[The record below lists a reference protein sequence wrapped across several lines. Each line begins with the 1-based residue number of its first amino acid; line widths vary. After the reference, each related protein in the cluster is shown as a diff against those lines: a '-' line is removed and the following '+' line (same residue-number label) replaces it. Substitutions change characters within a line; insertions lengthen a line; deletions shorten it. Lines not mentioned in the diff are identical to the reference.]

1 MHRNKLLGLF
11 FFIICLAAAINA
23 CAAANTPAGA
33 ENASEIASAMAEN
46 VSAGASAASE
56 NASGGAPAA
65 SENASGGAPA
75 ASENAPVE
83 TKMIRII
90 GTSDLH
96 GKFVPWDYALNQ
108 ESLSGSLAQLSTA
121 IQEYRRTENTLLMDA
136 GDTIQ
141 DNSAEIFLSGDDV
154 HPMVQAINALNY
166 DVWVTGNHDYNY
178 GMEITKKTIADLDC
192 KVLTGNVYD
201 KKGEHIA
208 DGCTVLTVDGVRV
221 AVIGMVTPNIARWD
235 AANLQG
241 CKVTDPLEETRAII
255 DEIQGSYDV
264 LVGVFHMGIDNEYE
278 VPDSGVAD
286 ILKQCPEFDV
296 MISAHTH
303 KRIAGRDIH
312 GTLVVQNKD
321 MGQTMSVIDLI
332 LEKDV
337 DGWKLT
343 DKSSG
348 CIDIAA
354 YQPDPV
360 IMDLLE
366 KYDTQAKIDAETV
379 IGKLEGG
386 PLVPGNGNDG
396 NAADTAVPENV
407 SSTIPVARIRDTPL
421 MDLVNRVQMHY
432 ADAAVSA
439 APLSFAEANL
449 YPGNIRKCDVSMI
462 YKFNNTLY
470 KVHMNG
476 GQLKKYMERSAV
488 FFNTFHPG
496 DSVISINSD
505 MPDYLYHLFEGVN
518 YEINISR
525 EPGNRVENLT
535 WSDGTPVQE
544 DDEFELAINNYSA
557 VSELLAP
564 GVIYEE
570 GELPRLVDI
579 DIRGD
584 IGGLRELIRDYIVN
598 VKGGTIKPEVNE
610 NWRITGIGKVNVR
623 H

>member
-1 MHRNKLLGLF
+1 MHRNKLFGVLF
-11 FFIICLAAAINA
+11 SIIFLSAAFSA
-23 CAAANTPAGA
+23 CASAIASAGA
-33 ENASEIASAMAEN
+33 EKVPESS
-46 VSAGASAASE
+46 SAASE
-56 NASGGAPAA
+56 NTPA
-65 SENASGGAPA
+65 
-75 ASENAPVE
+75 E

-108 ESLSGSLAQLSTA
+108 ESLSGSVAQLSTA
-121 IQEYRRTENTLLMDA
+121 IKEYRTDNTLLMDA

-141 DNSAEIFLSGDDV
+141 DNSAEIFLSDDDV
-154 HPMVQAINALNY
+154 HPMIQAINALNY

-178 GMEITKKTIADLDC
+178 GMEITKKTIADLNC
-192 KVLTGNVYD
+192 KVLTGNVFD
-201 KKGEHIA
+201 KNGEPIA

-235 AANLQG
+235 ASNLQG
-241 CKVTDPLEETRAII
+241 CKVTDPLKETRAII

-264 LVGVFHMGIDNEYE
+264 LVGVFHMGIDNEYD

-303 KRIAGRDIH
+303 TRIAGRDIH
-312 GTLVVQNKD
+312 GALVVQNKN
-321 MGQTMSVIDLI
+321 MGQTMAVIDLM
-332 LEKDV
+332 LEKDG

-343 DKSSG
+343 DKSSRS
-348 CIDIAA
+348 IEIAA
-354 YQPDPV
+354 YEPDPV

-366 KYDTQAKIDAETV
+366 KYDAQAKKDAETV

-386 PLVPGNGNDG
+386 PLVPESGNNVDPADIVVPGNENDGNPADIVVSGNGNVG
-396 NAADTAVPENV
+396 NPADTAVPEKV
-407 SSTIPVARIRDTPL
+407 KSAIPVARIRDTPL
-421 MDLVNRVQMHY
+421 MDLVNRVQMYY

-449 YPGNIRKCDVSMI
+449 QPGDIRKCDASLI

-476 GQLKKYMERSAV
+476 GQLKKYMERSAE
-488 FFNTFHPG
+488 FFDTFHPG
-496 DSVISINSD
+496 DTAIAVNPD

-525 EPGNRVENLT
+525 EPGNRIENLT
-535 WSDGTPVQE
+535 WPDGTPVQE
-544 DDEFELAINNYSA
+544 DDEFDLAINNYSA

-570 GELPRLVDI
+570 GELPGLVDI

-598 VKGGTIKPEVNE
+598 VKGGTIKPDVND
-610 NWRITGIGKVNVR
+610 NWRITGIGKVSIGKKQ
-623 H
+623 

>member
-1 MHRNKLLGLF
+1 MHRNKLLGLI
-11 FFIICLAAAINA
+11 FFIICLAASINA

-33 ENASEIASAMAEN
+33 ENASEIASALAEN

-56 NASGGAPAA
+56 NASAGA
-65 SENASGGAPA
+65 SA

-121 IQEYRRTENTLLMDA
+121 IQEYRTENTLLMDA

-192 KVLTGNVYD
+192 MVLTGNVYD
-201 KKGEHIA
+201 KKGERIA

-303 KRIAGRDIH
+303 KRIAGQDIH

-396 NAADTAVPENV
+396 NAADAVPENV

-421 MDLVNRVQMHY
+421 MDLVNRVQMYY

-505 MPDYLYHLFEGVN
+505 MPDYLYHMFEGVN

-535 WSDGTPVQE
+535 WPDGTPV
-544 DDEFELAINNYSA
+544 
-557 VSELLAP
+557 
-564 GVIYEE
+564 
-570 GELPRLVDI
+570 
-579 DIRGD
+579 
-584 IGGLRELIRDYIVN
+584 
-598 VKGGTIKPEVNE
+598 
-610 NWRITGIGKVNVR
+610 
-623 H
+623 

>member
-1 MHRNKLLGLF
+1 MRR
-11 FFIICLAAAINA
+11 
-23 CAAANTPAGA
+23 
-33 ENASEIASAMAEN
+33 S
-46 VSAGASAASE
+46 
-56 NASGGAPAA
+56 
-65 SENASGGAPA
+65 
-75 ASENAPVE
+75 
-83 TKMIRII
+83 
-90 GTSDLH
+90 
-96 GKFVPWDYALNQ
+96 DYALNQ

-121 IQEYRRTENTLLMDA
+121 IQEYRTENTLLMDA

-201 KKGEHIA
+201 KKGERIA
-208 DGCTVLTVDGVRV
+208 DGCTVLTVDGVR
-221 AVIGMVTPNIARWD
+221 
-235 AANLQG
+235 
-241 CKVTDPLEETRAII
+241 
-255 DEIQGSYDV
+255 
-264 LVGVFHMGIDNEYE
+264 
-278 VPDSGVAD
+278 
-286 ILKQCPEFDV
+286 
-296 MISAHTH
+296 
-303 KRIAGRDIH
+303 IAGQDIH

-386 PLVPGNGNDG
+386 PLVPGNGNNG
-396 NAADTAVPENV
+396 NAADTAVSENV
-407 SSTIPVARIRDTPL
+407 SSTIPVARIRNTPL
-421 MDLVNRVQMHY
+421 MDLVNRVQMYY

-439 APLSFAEANL
+439 VPLSFAEANL

-505 MPDYLYHLFEGVN
+505 MPDYLYHMFEGVN

-535 WSDGTPVQE
+535 WPDGTPVQE

-564 GVIYEE
+564 GVIYED

>member
-46 VSAGASAASE
+46 VSA
-56 NASGGAPAA
+56 
-65 SENASGGAPA
+65 GAPA

-121 IQEYRRTENTLLMDA
+121 IQEYRTENTLLMDA

-201 KKGEHIA
+201 KKGERIA

-303 KRIAGRDIH
+303 KRIAGQDIH

-421 MDLVNRVQMHY
+421 MDLVNRVQMYY

-470 KVHMNG
+470 KVHIVGRRIDSG
-476 GQLKKYMERSAV
+476 GY
-488 FFNTFHPG
+488 
-496 DSVISINSD
+496 
-505 MPDYLYHLFEGVN
+505 
-518 YEINISR
+518 
-525 EPGNRVENLT
+525 
-535 WSDGTPVQE
+535 
-544 DDEFELAINNYSA
+544 
-557 VSELLAP
+557 
-564 GVIYEE
+564 
-570 GELPRLVDI
+570 
-579 DIRGD
+579 
-584 IGGLRELIRDYIVN
+584 GGLF
-598 VKGGTIKPEVNE
+598 TA
-610 NWRITGIGKVNVR
+610 
-623 H
+623 

>member
-1 MHRNKLLGLF
+1 MHRNKLLGLI
-11 FFIICLAAAINA
+11 FFIICLAASINA

-46 VSAGASAASE
+46 VSAGAS
-56 NASGGAPAA
+56 
-65 SENASGGAPA
+65 A

-121 IQEYRRTENTLLMDA
+121 IQEYRTENTLLMDA

-178 GMEITKKTIADLDC
+178 GTEITKKTIADLDC

-201 KKGEHIA
+201 KKGERIA

-303 KRIAGRDIH
+303 KRIAGQDIH

-386 PLVPGNGNDG
+386 PLVLGNGNDG

-421 MDLVNRVQMHY
+421 MDLVNRVQMYY

-496 DSVISINSD
+496 DLVISINSD
-505 MPDYLYHLFEGVN
+505 MPDYLYHMFEGVN

-535 WSDGTPVQE
+535 WPDGTPVQE
-544 DDEFELAINNYSA
+544 DDEFDLAINNYSA

-570 GELPRLVDI
+570 GELQGLVDI